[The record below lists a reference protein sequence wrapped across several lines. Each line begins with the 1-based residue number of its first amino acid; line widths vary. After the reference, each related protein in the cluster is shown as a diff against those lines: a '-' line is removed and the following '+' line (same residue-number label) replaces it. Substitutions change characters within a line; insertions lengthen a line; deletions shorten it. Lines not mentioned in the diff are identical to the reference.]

1 MYTQAEMDEVK
12 AERDNAV
19 AERDNALRVAETA
32 IHNAIGIL
40 EGHWCGKGSGSVAG
54 ASSLPELSFG
64 DTINGLF
71 AQADWLHHQQGRY
84 NWRAAQAKVDNARR
98 QGAFGSSSILPGTT
112 SSHYDPVAV
121 DSEWLG
127 LKRCPE
133 AKHLCTLVL
142 RLNLKGALICQE
154 QSVCVAR

>member
-40 EGHWCGKGSGSVAG
+40 EGHRCGKGPGSVAG
-54 ASSLPELSFG
+54 ASSLPKRSFG
-64 DTINGLF
+64 DTKQGLF
-71 AQADWLHHQQGRY
+71 AQADWLHHHQGRY
-84 NWRAAQAKVDNARR
+84 NRRAAQAKVDNTRR
-98 QGAFGSSSILPGTT
+98 QGSSLILPGTT
-112 SSHYDPVAV
+112 SSHCDPAAV

-133 AKHLCTLVL
+133 AQHLCTLVL
-142 RLNLKGALICQE
+142 RMNLKVALIAEGQ
-154 QSVCVAR
+154 